1 METLKHMRTR
11 QGAPATGTWGCRC
24 GAAGQPQP
32 AGEHGAP
39 RGALRCVI
47 HEAVGSAVKKVTVLV
62 EICALIYF
70 LFVCMFVCLK
80 QVPTSLRKP
89 CPTFPRNHGGVF
101 FPPLVA
107 LHNSSFLFFVFRSFF
122 PVFLFLSF
130 LPLFLSLSCARAF
143 KKTLSLF
150 F

>member
-11 QGAPATGTWGCRC
+11 QGAPAAGMWGYRC

-39 RGALRCVI
+39 RGALRCVV

-70 LFVCMFVCLK
+70 LFVCLFK
-80 QVPTSLRKP
+80 TSSH
-89 CPTFPRNHGGVF
+89 FPEEALSDIPEEPWGCF
-101 FPPLVA
+101 F
-107 LHNSSFLFFVFRSFF
+107 SSFSCSSHFFIPIFCLSFLLSC
-122 PVFLFLSF
+122 FLFLSF

-143 KKTLSLF
+143 
-150 F
+150 